1 MVNNKTTAPADDQID
16 LLEVGRQLLHHWWI
30 LAICAVVGA
39 VASLLVTIFFI
50 TPQYTSNGALY
61 VSSSTT
67 TVEITQGTL
76 TASAQLAETY
86 AEILQRRSF
95 LETISNSMNG
105 KYSAAQIGEML
116 TVQPINETELLEV
129 TVTSEDAFDSYWIT
143 EQILENAQ
151 EELLDIIKSGS
162 VEIVDEA
169 VLPTAPSSPSVKK
182 NTLLGFIGGA
192 VASAAVILILH
203 MLDTRV
209 HSADEVRTRFKQPVL
224 GEIPDWEKLD
234 TK

>member
-1 MVNNKTTAPADDQID
+1 MAANTKTPVPDDTID
-16 LLEVGRQLLHHWWI
+16 LLELGRVLLRRWWVI
-30 LAICAVVGA
+30 ATCAIIGA
-39 VASLLVTIFFI
+39 VAALLVTMFLI
-50 TPQYTSNGALY
+50 TPKYTSNGALY

-95 LETISNSMNG
+95 LETISASMDN
-105 KYSAAQIGEML
+105 KYSPAQLGAMI
-116 TVQPINETELLEV
+116 TVQPVNETEILEV
-129 TVTSEDAFDSYWIT
+129 TATSENAFDSYWIT
-143 EQILENAQ
+143 DQILKNAQ
-151 EELLDIIKSGS
+151 KELLDIIKSGS

-169 VLPTAPSSPSVKK
+169 LLPTAPSSPSTKK
-182 NTLLGFIGGA
+182 NTLLGFVGGA
-192 VASAAVILILH
+192 VAAAAVLLALH

-209 HSADEVRTRFKQPVL
+209 HSADEVRAKFKQPVL
-224 GEIPDWEKLD
+224 GEIPDWEKVD